1 MNQTDHDINVKKY
14 SKSFMK
20 DKYNE
25 FSRQK
30 NSTDKNLPS
39 AGGAGAGFVDNANRH
54 NLKPGYFSKPGNS
67 NHTFSHTLCFQAEPN
82 PPLICLEDY
91 SIIND
96 MIVQNQY
103 PFGIIFIKCANPIC

>member
-30 NSTDKNLPS
+30 NSSDKNLPS
-39 AGGAGAGFVDNANRH
+39 AGGAGGGFFVKAN
-54 NLKPGYFSKPGNS
+54 K
-67 NHTFSHTLCFQAEPN
+67 
-82 PPLICLEDY
+82 
-91 SIIND
+91 SIL
-96 MIVQNQY
+96 MH
-103 PFGIIFIKCANPIC
+103 